1 VPAATACPNE
11 AGRLPLPMVGDLA
24 ACATDPTAQG
34 CFLTCG
40 NTDNDIYRI
49 GSLEAGRT
57 VTVRLD
63 YATADGLL
71 NFQLARLSGSTLS
84 VLTTASDAD
93 RDGVITLER
102 VTSGAAAAEHAII
115 VRPEGATGH
124 EGQVYALSVAV
135 SAACVADGN
144 EAGLGNQTAATAT
157 IVRDAPVSGEP
168 DIVEAASLC
177 TGDLDVYELFTA
189 IGEDIVVTL
198 TGLPGAKVTLGTRP
212 TNLNALP
219 VPVPGATATAD
230 EDGNATLS
238 FASTR
243 VQHYLIVERAAS
255 TGPVGNYTMTLGFP
269 VTPPPTP

>member
-1 VPAATACPNE
+1 
-11 AGRLPLPMVGDLA
+11 M
-24 ACATDPTAQG
+24 
-34 CFLTCG
+34 
-40 NTDNDIYRI
+40 
-49 GSLEAGRT
+49 
-57 VTVRLD
+57 RLD

-93 RDGVITLER
+93 RDGIITLER
-102 VTSGAAAAEHAII
+102 ITSGSTAEHALI

-135 SAACVADGN
+135 SAACVPDGN

-157 IVRDAPVSGEP
+157 IVREAPVSGEP

-189 IGEDIVVTL
+189 VGEDVVVSL
-198 TGLPGAKVTLGTRP
+198 AGLPGAKVSLGTRP
-212 TNLNALP
+212 TNLNSLP
-219 VPVPGATATAD
+219 VVVVGATATAD
-230 EDGNATLS
+230 ETGEATLS
-238 FASTR
+238 FTSSR
-243 VQHYLIVERAAS
+243 VQHYLIVERNVS

-269 VTPPPTP
+269 VTPP